1 MIKIESL
8 TKYYNDFKALDNISF
23 EVGQGDIVGLLGPNG
38 AGKTTTMR
46 IMTGYLSYDTGTVNI
61 GGYDPQEKPIE
72 VKKLVGYL
80 PENPLLYEEMTVKE
94 FLSFIAQVKKVKSY
108 PDEIERVIEITKIK
122 DRVNQIIGTLS
133 KGYKQRVGLASALIG
148 NPPILILDEPTSGL
162 DPNQVIEIRELIR
175 SMKESKTIILST
187 HILPEVEEVCNKV
200 ILIDKG
206 KIRAIDSIE
215 GIKNMS
221 KGAATVIIKCE
232 ENKKATEVLSKMK
245 YIEGIE
251 NRGDEIEAFIKEE
264 SYKKEILEELVKA
277 RVGVFE
283 FYSPKVSLEDVFHRL
298 TIKEGDNE

>member
-94 FLSFIAQVKKVKSY
+94 FLSFIAQVKEVKSY

-251 NRGDEIEAFIKEE
+251 NREDEIEAFIKEE

>member
-8 TKYYNDFKALDNISF
+8 TKYYNDFKALDNIYF

-94 FLSFIAQVKKVKSY
+94 FLSFIAQVKEVKSY

-251 NRGDEIEAFIKEE
+251 NREDEIEAFIKEE